1 MKEAEKNKRKTSIK
15 ETRKRRRKQRVVI
28 IKTQID
34 NDKLNNNTDLI
45 LNRIF
50 LEAKWLYNYVII
62 GEFNDNIFKTYY
74 KLNEVPVYVK
84 NYYEIRELNYIS
96 SQMKQEIVYRAM
108 DNTKGLHELKVR
120 DSLLV
125 D

>member
-1 MKEAEKNKRKTSIK
+1 M
-15 ETRKRRRKQRVVI
+15 
-28 IKTQID
+28 
-34 NDKLNNNTDLI
+34 
-45 LNRIF
+45 
-50 LEAKWLYNYVII
+50 
-62 GEFNDNIFKTYY
+62 
-74 KLNEVPVYVK
+74 PVYVK